1 MLGVTGRLGW
11 IGGLLFVVVPSVI
24 ATKPALGGQT
34 SVNDHFVQSSAEADA
49 TLYLRERLPAGADPK
64 QLEKAV
70 LFVHGA
76 TYPGVTFDL
85 ELDGYD
91 WMTQVAMAGFAAYA
105 LDLRGY
111 GRSTRP
117 AAMADPPE
125 KNAPFSRAKDAV
137 ADVGDAVEFILDR
150 TGADRVDLVGWSW
163 GTVIT
168 GMYAAEHGDKVDKL
182 VLYAPIYSLEN
193 PDGKAWLADPGKQ
206 DELKQL
212 GAYRTVDFDQ
222 TSGRWASQIVPED
235 KSRWRDEEVLQTW
248 FAALLATEP
257 EGAEV
262 VRAPNGVLVDLW
274 EVFHARPLYDAS
286 RIEAPT
292 LIIRGD
298 ADWDS
303 TQEDAF
309 GLFEALGAEDK
320 QYIVIGDATHFLS
333 LEKRAPMLIRQV
345 QAFLED

>member
-1 MLGVTGRLGW
+1 MRVSSVRLRS
-11 IGGLLFVVVPSVI
+11 IGAILLFALPSI
-24 ATKPALGGQT
+24 ITQGLALAGQT
-34 SVNDHFVQSSAEADA
+34 SVNDHFVASSADADA
-49 TLYLRERLPAGADPK
+49 RLYVRERLPAGADPK

-76 TYPGVTFDL
+76 TYPGATFDL

-105 LDLRGY
+105 LDMRGY

-150 TGADRVDLVGWSW
+150 TGADRVDLIGWSW
-163 GTVIT
+163 GTMIA

-193 PDGKAWLADPGKQ
+193 PDGKAWLADPGNQ
-206 DELKQL
+206 HELKPL
-212 GAYRTVDFDQ
+212 GAYRTVGFEQ
-222 TSGRWASQIVPED
+222 TGGRWASQIVPED
-235 KSRWRDEEVLQTW
+235 KSQWRDEKVLQTW
-248 FAALLATEP
+248 FEALLATEP

-274 EVFHARPLYDAS
+274 EVFHARPLYDAG

-298 ADWDS
+298 ADGDS
-303 TQEDAF
+303 THEDAF
-309 GLFEALGAEDK
+309 GLFEQLGSEDK

-333 LEKRAPMLIRQV
+333 LEKRAPMLTRQV
-345 QAFLED
+345 QVFLED

>member
-1 MLGVTGRLGW
+1 MLGVTGRRGR
-11 IGGLLFVVVPSVI
+11 IGVALFVAIPSVI
-24 ATKPALGGQT
+24 ATTPALGGQT

-64 QLEKAV
+64 LLEKAV

-76 TYPGVTFDL
+76 TYPGITFDL
-85 ELDGYD
+85 EIDGYD
-91 WMTQVAMAGFAAYA
+91 WMTQVATAGFAAYA

-125 KNAPFSRAKDAV
+125 KNAPFSRAKDAA

-193 PDGKAWLADPGKQ
+193 PDGKAWLADPGNQ
-206 DELKQL
+206 GQLKQL
-212 GAYRTVDFDQ
+212 GAYRTVGFEQ
-222 TSGRWASQIVPED
+222 TGERWASQIVPED
-235 KSRWRDEEVLQTW
+235 KSQWRDEEVLQTW
-248 FAALLATEP
+248 FDALLATEP
-257 EGAEV
+257 AGAEV

-274 EVFHARPLYDAS
+274 EVFHARPLYDAG
-286 RIEAPT
+286 RIEVPT
-292 LIIRGD
+292 LVIRGD
-298 ADWDS
+298 ADGDS
-303 TQEDAF
+303 THEDAF
-309 GLFEALGAEDK
+309 GLFEALGAQDK
-320 QYIVIGDATHFLS
+320 QYVVIGNATHFLS
-333 LEKRAPMLIRQV
+333 LEKRAPMLIREV